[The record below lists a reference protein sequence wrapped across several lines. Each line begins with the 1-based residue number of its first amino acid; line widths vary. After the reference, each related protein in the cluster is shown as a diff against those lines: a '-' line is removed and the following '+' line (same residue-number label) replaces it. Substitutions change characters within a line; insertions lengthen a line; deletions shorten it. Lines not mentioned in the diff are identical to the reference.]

1 MDRYAVMGNPIAHS
15 KSPRIHGLF
24 AKQTGQAMTYAAL
37 RVAEEDFDS
46 AVTTFFAEHGKGLNI
61 TVPLK
66 QHAWR
71 RADHHSTRAA
81 RAEAVNTLR
90 LDAHGALFG
99 DNTDGVGLLRDL
111 QDNHG
116 LAVAGARVLLL
127 GAGGAARGVLEPLLS
142 QQPRALRI
150 ANRTAA
156 KAVALADQFSDLG
169 AVEGG
174 GFEVAH
180 LQPFDLIVNATAA
193 SLQGDMP
200 PLPPQALAPGGA
212 CYDMMYAAEPTPF
225 LRWALELG
233 ATAALD
239 GLGMLVEQ
247 AAESFWLWRGI
258 RPQTAPVIDI
268 LRAELAQT
276 RRA

>member
-1 MDRYAVMGNPIAHS
+1 MGNPIAHS

-24 AKQTGQAMTYAAL
+24 AEQTGQAMTYAAL
-37 RVAEEDFDS
+37 RVAEEDFDR
-46 AVTTFFAEHGKGLNI
+46 ALNAFFAEYGKGLNI

-66 QHAWR
+66 RHAWR
-71 RADHHSTRAA
+71 RADRHSDRAA
-81 RAEAVNTLR
+81 RAQAVNTLR
-90 LDAHGALFG
+90 LEADGTLFG
-99 DNTDGVGLLRDL
+99 DNTDGIGLLRDL

-116 LAVAGARVLLL
+116 LSVADARVLLL

-142 QQPRALRI
+142 RRPRTLRI

-156 KAVALADQFSDLG
+156 KAIDLAEQFSDLG

-174 GFEVAH
+174 GFEVAQ
-180 LQPFDLIVNATAA
+180 LEPFDLIVNATAA

-212 CYDMMYAAEPTPF
+212 CYDMMYAAGPTPF
-225 LRWALELG
+225 QRWAQELG
-233 ATAALD
+233 AAAALD

-247 AAESFWLWRGI
+247 AAESFWLWRGV
-258 RPQTAPVIDI
+258 RPRTAPVIEV
-268 LRAELAQT
+268 LRAELAKDG
-276 RRA
+276 RA